1 MQAEIMSMKE
11 QTAEIMRIVEESLH
25 TQMQKEMK
33 AVHEQT
39 AEIREILQESLK
51 SAENKA
57 AEAESATAK
66 AEERQ
71 KELEKQLA
79 DLNASQQDR
88 AIELKVLQQKI
99 ASLPP
104 KVKNKHAL

>member
-1 MQAEIMSMKE
+1 
-11 QTAEIMRIVEESLH
+11 
-25 TQMQKEMK
+25 MQKEMK

-51 SAENKA
+51 SAEGKV
-57 AEAESATAK
+57 AEAESATTR

-71 KELEKQLA
+71 KELVKQLA

-88 AIELKVLQQKI
+88 AIELKVLQQRI
-99 ASLPP
+99 ASLPDR
-104 KVKNKHAL
+104 ARARYGL